1 MQAVYLY
8 GLKHELKSIK
18 TIIIS
23 IVFIGLSFLIA
34 KYSGSLSIILDSN
47 GSSPAIQL
55 MFLCYAFMGFL
66 FSSILFGGIIS
77 KEVETETLR
86 YITPYLS
93 RRKIYTAK
101 YLITITYFLLV
112 ILLALIVVFSVRGVI
127 VVPWRD
133 LLSIIVFFLYIESVI
148 IMVSTISKNERTAT
162 LVGIVLSLLFPA
174 IFTVAYFRDNI
185 FLDAIDWL
193 LPYRY
198 LEGTNSWELLILLLL
213 ACAAFYVG
221 MVIFERKEI

>member
-55 MFLCYAFMGFL
+55 MFLFYAFMGFL

-77 KEVETETLR
+77 KEVETEMLR

-133 LLSIIVFFLYIESVI
+133 LLSIIVFFMYIESVI

-213 ACAAFYVG
+213 AWTAFYVG